1 MSPTFMAWKVNRC
14 SWAHK
19 PHSTCSFDDRYWS
32 DFYCTCPQI
41 RTTRFKIHMFF
52 SFCNAT
58 QIRIA
63 FSCAEKCSTPSQYYI
78 NHCPNMSKV
87 VVKYPKIWIQSQKK
101 EAKPCSCF
109 SLRLLDCLPQFLWL
123 LHLVCGPDEK
133 PRCLLLF
140 LPWMFSCASLFWNG
154 SFGRRESLINLSAVT
169 PQTNPKYIYIY
180 IYIYCGV
187 FFVLSRILFVEA
199 EFEMWVYYQS
209 WRLPYFENSCEQVEG
224 FQRCVWLCEVCMNYV
239 DALVTVAAIVPWQIA
254 FKRSVPVESFNKIN
268 DFGFWFT
275 SFTARGTESDTLKSE
290 LVLLQ
295 CPDQIDS

>member
-1 MSPTFMAWKVNRC
+1 MSPMFMAWKVNRC

-169 PQTNPKYIYIY
+169 PQTNPKYIYIHIY
-180 IYIYCGV
+180 IYIVVCFLFCPVFYLWKQNLRCGCTT
-187 FFVLSRILFVEA
+187 
-199 EFEMWVYYQS
+199 
-209 WRLPYFENSCEQVEG
+209 NHEG
-224 FQRCVWLCEVCMNYV
+224 CH
-239 DALVTVAAIVPWQIA
+239 
-254 FKRSVPVESFNKIN
+254 
-268 DFGFWFT
+268 
-275 SFTARGTESDTLKSE
+275 TLKT
-290 LVLLQ
+290 VVNKWKVFRDVFGCVRFAWTMWMPWLLWL
-295 CPDQIDS
+295 P